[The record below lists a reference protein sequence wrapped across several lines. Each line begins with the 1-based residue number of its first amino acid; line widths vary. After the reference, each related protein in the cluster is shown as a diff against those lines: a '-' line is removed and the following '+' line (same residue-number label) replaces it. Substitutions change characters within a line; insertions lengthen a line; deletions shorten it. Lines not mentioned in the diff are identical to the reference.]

1 MIKRSF
7 FLLDWY
13 YFHTFNQNSEAM
25 TKIILCLI
33 LSVLILTNC
42 SNDND
47 THEKLSE
54 IERLLEKEKY
64 ELAMNNLSDINVK
77 RLNEENKAYY
87 DLLMTQ
93 ANFCLDKQT
102 DSDSLINE
110 SIRFYEENNN
120 KILLA
125 KAYYY
130 KGITCYQRGNKS
142 EGINL
147 IKKAEHLAKGTSD
160 LNFITKIYINLSF
173 INIDTGNYQTGLS
186 YAKKALQTA
195 RKANNKILVALSMN
209 KINAAFNCMGK
220 IDSCLVYS
228 QKTIPYIKYLNKND
242 KLEVLT
248 NISIGFVNKGLYDE
262 AILYAKKSLEIK
274 PNAHAYYII
283 GSIYFERGENRKA
296 WQLLNDA
303 LTTNGLELKAEVLLW
318 MADLKKEEGKYKE
331 ASELEERAL
340 VTKDSIKTKQQ
351 TEHMLSLQNN
361 AERKAADEQ
370 AQNRLVIAISA
381 VMVLAAAV
389 MISMLAYNRR
399 RRNATKR
406 QIEDI
411 SRTTEQYRQ
420 KISELDKEKDK
431 DKKEIEKLNKKIESL
446 KERRMTILGH
456 GRMLYDELEKG
467 GKTITWK
474 KDDYE
479 AVIEYYRTIDPKTI
493 ESIER
498 NYKKLTPYNI
508 FLLIMINKGKTNDEN
523 MLTTGISYSALRT
536 MKHRIN
542 KVKNEET
549 VFDVSQFKCIV
560 IANKIY
566 TAKLLNSSSFTLR
579 SSLKPFYLTQF
590 FYGFANGINARNHH
604 HALAG
609 YFL

>member
-64 ELAMNNLSDINVK
+64 ELAMNNLSDINAN
-77 RLNEENKAYY
+77 RLNDENKAYY

-228 QKTIPYIKYLNKND
+228 QKTIPYIKHLNKND

-283 GSIYFERGENRKA
+283 GSIYFERGENQKA

-303 LTTNGLELKAEVLLW
+303 LNTNGLELKAEVLLW

-340 VTKDSIKTKQQ
+340 ATKDSIKIKQQ

-361 AERKAADEQ
+361 AERKAADAQ

-381 VMVLAAAV
+381 VMVVAAAV

-431 DKKEIEKLNKKIESL
+431 NEKEIEKLNKKIESL

-493 ESIER
+493 ESIEH

-508 FLLIMINKGKTNDEN
+508 FLLIMINNGKTNDEI
-523 MLTTGISYSALRT
+523 MQTTGISYSALRT

-542 KVKNEET
+542 KVKNEE
-549 VFDVSQFKCIV
+549 
-560 IANKIY
+560 
-566 TAKLLNSSSFTLR
+566 
-579 SSLKPFYLTQF
+579 
-590 FYGFANGINARNHH
+590 
-604 HALAG
+604 
-609 YFL
+609 

>member
-1 MIKRSF
+1 MIKHSF

-340 VTKDSIKTKQQ
+340 ATKDSIKIKQQ

-361 AERKAADEQ
+361 AERKAADAQ

-381 VMVLAAAV
+381 VMVFAAAV

-411 SRTTEQYRQ
+411 SRTTEQYKQ

-431 DKKEIEKLNKKIESL
+431 NEKEIEKLNKKIESL

-456 GRMLYDELEKG
+456 GRTLYDELEKG

-498 NYKKLTPYNI
+498 NYKKLTPYNTFI
-508 FLLIMINKGKTNDEN
+508 LIMADKGKTNDEI
-523 MLTTGISYSALRT
+523 MQTTGISYSALRT

-542 KVKNEET
+542 KVKNEE
-549 VFDVSQFKCIV
+549 
-560 IANKIY
+560 
-566 TAKLLNSSSFTLR
+566 
-579 SSLKPFYLTQF
+579 
-590 FYGFANGINARNHH
+590 
-604 HALAG
+604 
-609 YFL
+609 

>member
-13 YFHTFNQNSEAM
+13 YFHTFNQNFEAM
-25 TKIILCLI
+25 AKIIFCFI

-47 THEKLSE
+47 TYKKLSE

-64 ELAMNNLSDINVK
+64 ELAMNNLSEINAN

-110 SIRFYEENNN
+110 SIRFYEESDN

-147 IKKAEHLAKGTSD
+147 IKKAEHLSNGTGD
-160 LNFITKIYINLSF
+160 LNFITKIYLNLSF

-195 RKANNKILVALSMN
+195 RKANDKVLIALSMN
-209 KINAAFNCMGK
+209 KINAAFNCMGN

-228 QKTIPYIKYLNKND
+228 QKTIPYIKYLNKSD

-262 AILYAKKSLEIK
+262 AIYYAKKSLEIK

-283 GSIYFERGENRKA
+283 GSIYFERGENGKA

-303 LTTNGLELKAEVLLW
+303 LNTNELEVKAEVLLW
-318 MADLKKEEGKYKE
+318 MADLKKEERKYKE

-340 VTKDSIKTKQQ
+340 ATKDSIKTKQQ
-351 TEHMLSLQNN
+351 PEHMLSLQND

-370 AQNRLVIAISA
+370 ARNRLVIAISA
-381 VMVLAAAV
+381 VMVVAAAV
-389 MISMLAYNRR
+389 MITMLAYNRR
-399 RRNATKR
+399 RINATKR
-406 QIEDI
+406 GIEDI

-431 DKKEIEKLNKKIESL
+431 DEKEIEKLNKRIESL
-446 KERRMTILGH
+446 KEKRMTVLGH

-493 ESIER
+493 ESIEH
-498 NYKKLTPYNI
+498 NYKKLTPYNTFI
-508 FLLIMINKGKTNDEN
+508 LLMANKGRTSNEI
-523 MLTTGISYSALRT
+523 MQTTGISYSALRT
-536 MKHRIN
+536 MKHRIS
-542 KVKNEET
+542 KMKNEE
-549 VFDVSQFKCIV
+549 
-560 IANKIY
+560 
-566 TAKLLNSSSFTLR
+566 
-579 SSLKPFYLTQF
+579 
-590 FYGFANGINARNHH
+590 
-604 HALAG
+604 
-609 YFL
+609 

>member
-1 MIKRSF
+1 
-7 FLLDWY
+7 
-13 YFHTFNQNSEAM
+13 M
-25 TKIILCLI
+25 TKNILCLI

-64 ELAMNNLSDINVK
+64 ELAMNNLSDINAN
-77 RLNEENKAYY
+77 RLNNENKAYY

-173 INIDTGNYQTGLS
+173 INIDTGNYQTGLN

-195 RKANNKILVALSMN
+195 RKANNKILIALSMN

-340 VTKDSIKTKQQ
+340 ATKDSIKTKQQ

-361 AERKAADEQ
+361 AERKAADAQ

-431 DKKEIEKLNKKIESL
+431 NEKEIEKLNKKIESL

-508 FLLIMINKGKTNDEN
+508 FLLIMINNGKSNDEI
-523 MLTTGISYSALRT
+523 MQTTGISYSALRT

-542 KVKNEET
+542 KVKNEE
-549 VFDVSQFKCIV
+549 
-560 IANKIY
+560 
-566 TAKLLNSSSFTLR
+566 
-579 SSLKPFYLTQF
+579 
-590 FYGFANGINARNHH
+590 
-604 HALAG
+604 
-609 YFL
+609 

>member
-64 ELAMNNLSDINVK
+64 ELAMNNLSDINAN
-77 RLNEENKAYY
+77 RLNDENKAYY

-228 QKTIPYIKYLNKND
+228 QKTIPYIKHLNKND

-283 GSIYFERGENRKA
+283 GSIYFERGENQKA

-303 LTTNGLELKAEVLLW
+303 LNTNGLELKAEVLLW

-340 VTKDSIKTKQQ
+340 ATKDSIKIKQQ

-361 AERKAADEQ
+361 AERKAADAQ

-381 VMVLAAAV
+381 VMVFAAAV

-431 DKKEIEKLNKKIESL
+431 NEKEIEKLNKKIESL

-456 GRMLYDELEKG
+456 GRTLYDELEKG

-493 ESIER
+493 ESIEH

-508 FLLIMINKGKTNDEN
+508 FLLIMINNGKSNDEI
-523 MLTTGISYSALRT
+523 MQTTGISYSALRT

-542 KVKNEET
+542 KVKNEE
-549 VFDVSQFKCIV
+549 
-560 IANKIY
+560 
-566 TAKLLNSSSFTLR
+566 
-579 SSLKPFYLTQF
+579 
-590 FYGFANGINARNHH
+590 
-604 HALAG
+604 
-609 YFL
+609 

>member
-25 TKIILCLI
+25 TKTILCLI

-54 IERLLEKEKY
+54 IERLIEKEKY
-64 ELAMNNLSDINVK
+64 ELAMNNLSDINAN
-77 RLNEENKAYY
+77 RLNNENKAYY

-147 IKKAEHLAKGTSD
+147 IKKAEHLAKGTSN

-195 RKANNKILVALSMN
+195 RKANNKILIALSMN

-340 VTKDSIKTKQQ
+340 ATKDSIKTKQQ

-361 AERKAADEQ
+361 AERKAADAQ

-381 VMVLAAAV
+381 VMVFAAAV

-431 DKKEIEKLNKKIESL
+431 NEKEIEKLNKKIESL

-493 ESIER
+493 ESIEH

-508 FLLIMINKGKTNDEN
+508 FLLIMINKGKTNDEI
-523 MLTTGISYSALRT
+523 MQTTGISYSALRT

-542 KVKNEET
+542 KVKNEE
-549 VFDVSQFKCIV
+549 
-560 IANKIY
+560 
-566 TAKLLNSSSFTLR
+566 
-579 SSLKPFYLTQF
+579 
-590 FYGFANGINARNHH
+590 
-604 HALAG
+604 
-609 YFL
+609 

>member
-147 IKKAEHLAKGTSD
+147 IKKAEHLSNGTSD

-195 RKANNKILVALSMN
+195 RKANNKILIALSMN

-340 VTKDSIKTKQQ
+340 ATKDSIKTKQQ

-381 VMVLAAAV
+381 VMVVAAAV

-431 DKKEIEKLNKKIESL
+431 NEKEIEKLNKKIESL

-493 ESIER
+493 ESIEH
-498 NYKKLTPYNI
+498 NYKKLTPYNTFI
-508 FLLIMINKGKTNDEN
+508 LIMADKGKTNDEI
-523 MLTTGISYSALRT
+523 MQTTGISYSALRT

-542 KVKNEET
+542 KVKNEE
-549 VFDVSQFKCIV
+549 
-560 IANKIY
+560 
-566 TAKLLNSSSFTLR
+566 
-579 SSLKPFYLTQF
+579 
-590 FYGFANGINARNHH
+590 
-604 HALAG
+604 
-609 YFL
+609 

>member
-64 ELAMNNLSDINVK
+64 ELAMNNLSDINAN
-77 RLNEENKAYY
+77 RLNNENKAYY

-228 QKTIPYIKYLNKND
+228 QKTIPYI
-242 KLEVLT
+242 
-248 NISIGFVNKGLYDE
+248 
-262 AILYAKKSLEIK
+262 
-274 PNAHAYYII
+274 
-283 GSIYFERGENRKA
+283 
-296 WQLLNDA
+296 
-303 LTTNGLELKAEVLLW
+303 
-318 MADLKKEEGKYKE
+318 
-331 ASELEERAL
+331 
-340 VTKDSIKTKQQ
+340 
-351 TEHMLSLQNN
+351 
-361 AERKAADEQ
+361 
-370 AQNRLVIAISA
+370 
-381 VMVLAAAV
+381 
-389 MISMLAYNRR
+389 
-399 RRNATKR
+399 
-406 QIEDI
+406 
-411 SRTTEQYRQ
+411 
-420 KISELDKEKDK
+420 
-431 DKKEIEKLNKKIESL
+431 
-446 KERRMTILGH
+446 
-456 GRMLYDELEKG
+456 
-467 GKTITWK
+467 
-474 KDDYE
+474 
-479 AVIEYYRTIDPKTI
+479 
-493 ESIER
+493 
-498 NYKKLTPYNI
+498 
-508 FLLIMINKGKTNDEN
+508 
-523 MLTTGISYSALRT
+523 
-536 MKHRIN
+536 
-542 KVKNEET
+542 
-549 VFDVSQFKCIV
+549 
-560 IANKIY
+560 
-566 TAKLLNSSSFTLR
+566 
-579 SSLKPFYLTQF
+579 
-590 FYGFANGINARNHH
+590 
-604 HALAG
+604 
-609 YFL
+609 

>member
-1 MIKRSF
+1 M
-7 FLLDWY
+7 LDWY

-25 TKIILCLI
+25 TKIILYLI

-173 INIDTGNYQTGLS
+173 INIDTGNYQTGLN
-186 YAKKALQTA
+186 YARRALQTA
-195 RKANNKILVALSMN
+195 RKANNKILIALSMN

-283 GSIYFERGENRKA
+283 GSIYFERGENQKA

-303 LTTNGLELKAEVLLW
+303 LNTNGLELKAGVLLW
-318 MADLKKEEGKYKE
+318 MADLKKEEEKYKE

-340 VTKDSIKTKQQ
+340 ATKDSIKTKQQ

-361 AERKAADEQ
+361 AERKAADAQ

-381 VMVLAAAV
+381 VMFLAAAV
-389 MISMLAYNRR
+389 MITMLTYHRR

-431 DKKEIEKLNKKIESL
+431 NEKEIEKLNKKIESL

-493 ESIER
+493 ESIEH
-498 NYKKLTPYNI
+498 NYKKLTPYNTFI
-508 FLLIMINKGKTNDEN
+508 LIMADKGKTNDEI
-523 MLTTGISYSALRT
+523 MQTTGISYSALRT

-542 KVKNEET
+542 KVKNEE
-549 VFDVSQFKCIV
+549 
-560 IANKIY
+560 
-566 TAKLLNSSSFTLR
+566 
-579 SSLKPFYLTQF
+579 
-590 FYGFANGINARNHH
+590 
-604 HALAG
+604 
-609 YFL
+609 

>member
-361 AERKAADEQ
+361 AERKAADAQ

-381 VMVLAAAV
+381 VMVVAAAV

-493 ESIER
+493 ESIEH
-498 NYKKLTPYNI
+498 NYKKLTPYNTFI
-508 FLLIMINKGKTNDEN
+508 LIMADKGKTNNEI
-523 MLTTGISYSALRT
+523 MQTTGISYSALRT

-542 KVKNEET
+542 KVKNEE
-549 VFDVSQFKCIV
+549 
-560 IANKIY
+560 
-566 TAKLLNSSSFTLR
+566 
-579 SSLKPFYLTQF
+579 
-590 FYGFANGINARNHH
+590 
-604 HALAG
+604 
-609 YFL
+609 

>member
-1 MIKRSF
+1 M
-7 FLLDWY
+7 LDWY

-130 KGITCYQRGNKS
+130 KGIICYQRGNKS

-147 IKKAEHLAKGTSD
+147 IKKAEHLSNGTSD

-195 RKANNKILVALSMN
+195 QKAKNKILIALSMN

-248 NISIGFVNKGLYDE
+248 NISIGFVNKGMYDE
-262 AILYAKKSLEIK
+262 AIFYAKKSLEIK

-283 GSIYFERGENRKA
+283 GSIYFERGENQKA

-303 LTTNGLELKAEVLLW
+303 LNTNGLELKAEVLLW

-340 VTKDSIKTKQQ
+340 ATKDSIKTKQQ

-361 AERKAADEQ
+361 AERKAADAQ

-431 DKKEIEKLNKKIESL
+431 NEKEIEKLNKKIDSL
-446 KERRMTILGH
+446 KEKRMTILGH

-508 FLLIMINKGKTNDEN
+508 FLLIMINNGKTNDEI
-523 MLTTGISYSALRT
+523 MQTTGISYSALRT

-542 KVKNEET
+542 KVKNEE
-549 VFDVSQFKCIV
+549 
-560 IANKIY
+560 
-566 TAKLLNSSSFTLR
+566 
-579 SSLKPFYLTQF
+579 
-590 FYGFANGINARNHH
+590 
-604 HALAG
+604 
-609 YFL
+609 

>member
-1 MIKRSF
+1 MIKRPF

-54 IERLLEKEKY
+54 IERLIEKEKY
-64 ELAMNNLSDINVK
+64 ELAMNNLSNINVK

-110 SIRFYEENNN
+110 SIRFYEESNN
-120 KILLA
+120 KILQA

-283 GSIYFERGENRKA
+283 GSIYFERGENQKA

-303 LTTNGLELKAEVLLW
+303 LNTNGLELKAEVLLW

-340 VTKDSIKTKQQ
+340 ATKDSIKTKQQ

-361 AERKAADEQ
+361 AERKAADAQ

-389 MISMLAYNRR
+389 MITMLTYHRR
-399 RRNATKR
+399 RINATKR
-406 QIEDI
+406 EIEDI

-431 DKKEIEKLNKKIESL
+431 NEKDIEKLNKKIESL

-493 ESIER
+493 ESIEH

-508 FLLIMINKGKTNDEN
+508 FLLIMINNGKTNDEI
-523 MLTTGISYSALRT
+523 MQTTGISYSALRT

-542 KVKNEET
+542 KVKNEE
-549 VFDVSQFKCIV
+549 
-560 IANKIY
+560 
-566 TAKLLNSSSFTLR
+566 
-579 SSLKPFYLTQF
+579 
-590 FYGFANGINARNHH
+590 
-604 HALAG
+604 
-609 YFL
+609 

>member
-110 SIRFYEENNN
+110 SIRFYEESNN

-228 QKTIPYIKYLNKND
+228 QKTIPYIKHLNKND

-303 LTTNGLELKAEVLLW
+303 LNTNELELKAEVLLW

-340 VTKDSIKTKQQ
+340 ATKDSIKTKQQ

-381 VMVLAAAV
+381 VMVFAAAV

-431 DKKEIEKLNKKIESL
+431 NEKEIEKLNKKIESL

-456 GRMLYDELEKG
+456 GRTLYDELEKG

-508 FLLIMINKGKTNDEN
+508 FLLIMINNGKSNDEI
-523 MLTTGISYSALRT
+523 MQTTGISYSALRT

-542 KVKNEET
+542 KVKNEE
-549 VFDVSQFKCIV
+549 
-560 IANKIY
+560 
-566 TAKLLNSSSFTLR
+566 
-579 SSLKPFYLTQF
+579 
-590 FYGFANGINARNHH
+590 
-604 HALAG
+604 
-609 YFL
+609 

>member
-173 INIDTGNYQTGLS
+173 INIDTGNYQTGLN
-186 YAKKALQTA
+186 YARRALQTA
-195 RKANNKILVALSMN
+195 QKANNKILIALSMN

-340 VTKDSIKTKQQ
+340 ATKDSIKTKQQ

-361 AERKAADEQ
+361 AERKAADAQ

-381 VMVLAAAV
+381 VMVVAAAV

-399 RRNATKR
+399 KRNATKR

-420 KISELDKEKDK
+420 KISKLDKEKNK
-431 DKKEIEKLNKKIESL
+431 NEKEIEKLNKKIESL

-456 GRMLYDELEKG
+456 GRTLYDELEKG

-493 ESIER
+493 ESIEH

-508 FLLIMINKGKTNDEN
+508 FLLIMINKGKTNDEI
-523 MLTTGISYSALRT
+523 MQTTGISYSALRT

-542 KVKNEET
+542 KVKNEE
-549 VFDVSQFKCIV
+549 
-560 IANKIY
+560 
-566 TAKLLNSSSFTLR
+566 
-579 SSLKPFYLTQF
+579 
-590 FYGFANGINARNHH
+590 
-604 HALAG
+604 
-609 YFL
+609 

>member
-54 IERLLEKEKY
+54 IERLIEKEKY

-195 RKANNKILVALSMN
+195 RKANNKILIALSMN

-493 ESIER
+493 ESIEH
-498 NYKKLTPYNI
+498 NYKKLTPYNTFI
-508 FLLIMINKGKTNDEN
+508 LIMADKGKTNDEI
-523 MLTTGISYSALRT
+523 MQTTGISYSALRT

-542 KVKNEET
+542 KVKNEE
-549 VFDVSQFKCIV
+549 
-560 IANKIY
+560 
-566 TAKLLNSSSFTLR
+566 
-579 SSLKPFYLTQF
+579 
-590 FYGFANGINARNHH
+590 
-604 HALAG
+604 
-609 YFL
+609 

>member
-7 FLLDWY
+7 FLPNWY

-25 TKIILCLI
+25 PKIILCLI

-64 ELAMNNLSDINVK
+64 ELAMNNLSDINAN
-77 RLNEENKAYY
+77 RLNNENKAYY

-110 SIRFYEENNN
+110 SIRFYEESNN

-130 KGITCYQRGNKS
+130 KGTTCYQRGNKS

-195 RKANNKILVALSMN
+195 RKANNKILIALSMN

-228 QKTIPYIKYLNKND
+228 QKTIPYIKHLNKND

-303 LTTNGLELKAEVLLW
+303 LNTNELELKAEVLLW
-318 MADLKKEEGKYKE
+318 MADLKKEKGKYKE

-340 VTKDSIKTKQQ
+340 ATKDSIKTKQQ

-381 VMVLAAAV
+381 VMVVAAAV

-431 DKKEIEKLNKKIESL
+431 NEKEIEKLNKKIESL

-456 GRMLYDELEKG
+456 GRTLYDELEKG

-508 FLLIMINKGKTNDEN
+508 FLLIMINNGKTNDEI

-542 KVKNEET
+542 KVKNEE
-549 VFDVSQFKCIV
+549 
-560 IANKIY
+560 
-566 TAKLLNSSSFTLR
+566 
-579 SSLKPFYLTQF
+579 
-590 FYGFANGINARNHH
+590 
-604 HALAG
+604 
-609 YFL
+609 

>member
-64 ELAMNNLSDINVK
+64 ELAINNLSDVNVK

-195 RKANNKILVALSMN
+195 QKAKNKILIALSMN

-303 LTTNGLELKAEVLLW
+303 LNTNGLELKAEVLLW

-340 VTKDSIKTKQQ
+340 ATKDSIKTKQQ

-361 AERKAADEQ
+361 AERKAADAQ

-381 VMVLAAAV
+381 VMVFAAAV

-431 DKKEIEKLNKKIESL
+431 NEKEIEKLNKKIESL

-479 AVIEYYRTIDPKTI
+479 AVIEYYRTIGPKTI
-493 ESIER
+493 ESIEH

-508 FLLIMINKGKTNDEN
+508 FLLIMINNGKSNDEI
-523 MLTTGISYSALRT
+523 MQTTGISYSALRT

-542 KVKNEET
+542 KVKNEE
-549 VFDVSQFKCIV
+549 
-560 IANKIY
+560 
-566 TAKLLNSSSFTLR
+566 
-579 SSLKPFYLTQF
+579 
-590 FYGFANGINARNHH
+590 
-604 HALAG
+604 
-609 YFL
+609 

>member
-340 VTKDSIKTKQQ
+340 ATKDSIKIKQQ

-361 AERKAADEQ
+361 AERKAADAQ

-381 VMVLAAAV
+381 VMVFAAAV

-431 DKKEIEKLNKKIESL
+431 NEKEIEKLNKKIESL

-493 ESIER
+493 ESIEH
-498 NYKKLTPYNI
+498 NYKKLTPYNTFI
-508 FLLIMINKGKTNDEN
+508 LIMADKGKTNDEI
-523 MLTTGISYSALRT
+523 MQTTGISYSALRT

-542 KVKNEET
+542 KVKNEE
-549 VFDVSQFKCIV
+549 
-560 IANKIY
+560 
-566 TAKLLNSSSFTLR
+566 
-579 SSLKPFYLTQF
+579 
-590 FYGFANGINARNHH
+590 
-604 HALAG
+604 
-609 YFL
+609 

>member
-64 ELAMNNLSDINVK
+64 ELAMNNLSDINAN
-77 RLNEENKAYY
+77 RLNNENKAYY

-340 VTKDSIKTKQQ
+340 ATKDSIKTKQQ

-381 VMVLAAAV
+381 VMVVAAAV

-431 DKKEIEKLNKKIESL
+431 NEKEIEKLNKKIESL

-456 GRMLYDELEKG
+456 GRTLYDELEKG

-508 FLLIMINKGKTNDEN
+508 FLLIMINKGKTNDEI
-523 MLTTGISYSALRT
+523 MQTTGISYSALRT

-542 KVKNEET
+542 KVKNEE
-549 VFDVSQFKCIV
+549 
-560 IANKIY
+560 
-566 TAKLLNSSSFTLR
+566 
-579 SSLKPFYLTQF
+579 
-590 FYGFANGINARNHH
+590 
-604 HALAG
+604 
-609 YFL
+609 

>member
-1 MIKRSF
+1 M
-7 FLLDWY
+7 LDWY

-25 TKIILCLI
+25 TKNILCLI

-64 ELAMNNLSDINVK
+64 ELAMNNLSDINAN
-77 RLNEENKAYY
+77 RLNNENKAYY

-130 KGITCYQRGNKS
+130 KGIICYQRGNKS

-147 IKKAEHLAKGTSD
+147 IKKAEHLAKGTSE

-173 INIDTGNYQTGLS
+173 INIDTGNYQTGLN

-195 RKANNKILVALSMN
+195 QKAKKKILIALSMN
-209 KINAAFNCMGK
+209 KINAAFNCMGN

-340 VTKDSIKTKQQ
+340 ATKDSIKTKQQ

-361 AERKAADEQ
+361 AERKAADAQ

-431 DKKEIEKLNKKIESL
+431 NEKEIEKLNKKIESL

-493 ESIER
+493 ESIEH
-498 NYKKLTPYNI
+498 NYKKLTPYNTFI
-508 FLLIMINKGKTNDEN
+508 LIMADKGKTNDEI
-523 MLTTGISYSALRT
+523 MQTTGISYSALRT

-542 KVKNEET
+542 KVKNEE
-549 VFDVSQFKCIV
+549 
-560 IANKIY
+560 
-566 TAKLLNSSSFTLR
+566 
-579 SSLKPFYLTQF
+579 
-590 FYGFANGINARNHH
+590 
-604 HALAG
+604 
-609 YFL
+609 

>member
-195 RKANNKILVALSMN
+195 RKANNKILIALSMN

-262 AILYAKKSLEIK
+262 AILYAKNSLEIK

-303 LTTNGLELKAEVLLW
+303 LNTNGLELKAEVLLW

-340 VTKDSIKTKQQ
+340 ATKDSIKTKQQ

-361 AERKAADEQ
+361 AERKAADAQ

-381 VMVLAAAV
+381 VMVFAAAV

-431 DKKEIEKLNKKIESL
+431 NEKEIEKLNKKIESL
-446 KERRMTILGH
+446 KERRMIILGH
-456 GRMLYDELEKG
+456 GRTLYDELEKG

-508 FLLIMINKGKTNDEN
+508 FLLIMINNGKSNDEI
-523 MLTTGISYSALRT
+523 MQTTGISYSALRT

-542 KVKNEET
+542 KVKNEE
-549 VFDVSQFKCIV
+549 
-560 IANKIY
+560 
-566 TAKLLNSSSFTLR
+566 
-579 SSLKPFYLTQF
+579 
-590 FYGFANGINARNHH
+590 
-604 HALAG
+604 
-609 YFL
+609 

>member
-54 IERLLEKEKY
+54 IERLIEKEKY

-195 RKANNKILVALSMN
+195 RKANNKILIALSMN

-340 VTKDSIKTKQQ
+340 ATKDSIKTKQQ

-361 AERKAADEQ
+361 AERKAADAQ
-370 AQNRLVIAISA
+370 AENRLVIAISA
-381 VMVLAAAV
+381 VMVVAAAV

-493 ESIER
+493 ESIEH
-498 NYKKLTPYNI
+498 NYKKLTPYNTFI
-508 FLLIMINKGKTNDEN
+508 LIMADKGKTNNEI
-523 MLTTGISYSALRT
+523 MQTTGISYSALRT

-542 KVKNEET
+542 KVKNEE
-549 VFDVSQFKCIV
+549 
-560 IANKIY
+560 
-566 TAKLLNSSSFTLR
+566 
-579 SSLKPFYLTQF
+579 
-590 FYGFANGINARNHH
+590 
-604 HALAG
+604 
-609 YFL
+609 

>member
-1 MIKRSF
+1 M
-7 FLLDWY
+7 LDWY

-228 QKTIPYIKYLNKND
+228 QKTIPYIKHLNKND

-283 GSIYFERGENRKA
+283 GSIYFERGENQKA

-303 LTTNGLELKAEVLLW
+303 LNTNGLELKAEVLLW

-340 VTKDSIKTKQQ
+340 ATKDSIKTKQQ

-381 VMVLAAAV
+381 VMVVAAAV

-431 DKKEIEKLNKKIESL
+431 NEKEIEKLNKKIESL

-456 GRMLYDELEKG
+456 GRTLYDELEKG

-493 ESIER
+493 ESIEH

-508 FLLIMINKGKTNDEN
+508 FLLIMINKGKTNDEI
-523 MLTTGISYSALRT
+523 MQTTGISYSALRT

-542 KVKNEET
+542 KVKNEE
-549 VFDVSQFKCIV
+549 
-560 IANKIY
+560 
-566 TAKLLNSSSFTLR
+566 
-579 SSLKPFYLTQF
+579 
-590 FYGFANGINARNHH
+590 
-604 HALAG
+604 
-609 YFL
+609 

>member
-64 ELAMNNLSDINVK
+64 ELAMNNLSDINAN
-77 RLNEENKAYY
+77 RLNNENKAYY

-110 SIRFYEENNN
+110 SIRFYEESNN

-173 INIDTGNYQTGLS
+173 INIDTGNYQTGLN
-186 YAKKALQTA
+186 YARRALQTA
-195 RKANNKILVALSMN
+195 QKANNKILIALSMN

-340 VTKDSIKTKQQ
+340 ATKDSIKIKQQ

-361 AERKAADEQ
+361 AERKAADAQ

-381 VMVLAAAV
+381 VMVVAAAV

-431 DKKEIEKLNKKIESL
+431 NEKEIEKLNKKIESL

-456 GRMLYDELEKG
+456 GRTLYDELEKG

-508 FLLIMINKGKTNDEN
+508 FLLIMINKGKTNDEI
-523 MLTTGISYSALRT
+523 MQTTGISYSALRT

-542 KVKNEET
+542 KVKNEE
-549 VFDVSQFKCIV
+549 
-560 IANKIY
+560 
-566 TAKLLNSSSFTLR
+566 
-579 SSLKPFYLTQF
+579 
-590 FYGFANGINARNHH
+590 
-604 HALAG
+604 
-609 YFL
+609 

>member
-64 ELAMNNLSDINVK
+64 ELAMNNLSNINVK

-173 INIDTGNYQTGLS
+173 INIDTGNYQTGLN
-186 YAKKALQTA
+186 YARRALQTA
-195 RKANNKILVALSMN
+195 QKANNKILIALSMN

-220 IDSCLVYS
+220 IDSSLVYS

-283 GSIYFERGENRKA
+283 GSIYFERGENQKA

-303 LTTNGLELKAEVLLW
+303 LNTNGLELKAEVLLW

-340 VTKDSIKTKQQ
+340 ATKDSIKTKQQ

-361 AERKAADEQ
+361 AERKAADAQ

-381 VMVLAAAV
+381 VMVVAAAV

-508 FLLIMINKGKTNDEN
+508 FLLIMINNGKTNDEI
-523 MLTTGISYSALRT
+523 MQTTGISYSALRT

-542 KVKNEET
+542 KVKNEE
-549 VFDVSQFKCIV
+549 
-560 IANKIY
+560 
-566 TAKLLNSSSFTLR
+566 
-579 SSLKPFYLTQF
+579 
-590 FYGFANGINARNHH
+590 
-604 HALAG
+604 
-609 YFL
+609 

>member
-54 IERLLEKEKY
+54 IERLIEKEKY

-195 RKANNKILVALSMN
+195 RKANNKILIALSMN

-340 VTKDSIKTKQQ
+340 ATKDSIKTKQQ

-361 AERKAADEQ
+361 AERKAADAQ

-456 GRMLYDELEKG
+456 GRTLYDELEKG

-479 AVIEYYRTIDPKTI
+479 AAIEYYRTIDPKTI

-498 NYKKLTPYNI
+498 NYKKLTPYNTFI
-508 FLLIMINKGKTNDEN
+508 LIMADKGKTNDEI
-523 MLTTGISYSALRT
+523 MQTTGISYSALRT

-542 KVKNEET
+542 KVKNEE
-549 VFDVSQFKCIV
+549 
-560 IANKIY
+560 
-566 TAKLLNSSSFTLR
+566 
-579 SSLKPFYLTQF
+579 
-590 FYGFANGINARNHH
+590 
-604 HALAG
+604 
-609 YFL
+609 

>member
-1 MIKRSF
+1 M
-7 FLLDWY
+7 LDWY

-64 ELAMNNLSDINVK
+64 ELAMNNLSDINAN
-77 RLNEENKAYY
+77 RLNNENKAYY

-110 SIRFYEENNN
+110 SIRFYEESNNN
-120 KILLA
+120 ILLA

-130 KGITCYQRGNKS
+130 KGIICYQRGNKS

-147 IKKAEHLAKGTSD
+147 IKKAEHLSNGTSD

-195 RKANNKILVALSMN
+195 QKAKNKILIALSMN

-248 NISIGFVNKGLYDE
+248 NISIGFVNKGMYDE
-262 AILYAKKSLEIK
+262 AIFYAKKSLEIK

-283 GSIYFERGENRKA
+283 GSIYFERGENQKA

-303 LTTNGLELKAEVLLW
+303 LNTNGLELKAEVLLW

-340 VTKDSIKTKQQ
+340 ATKDSIKTKQQ

-381 VMVLAAAV
+381 VMVVAAAV

-431 DKKEIEKLNKKIESL
+431 NEKEIEKLNKKIDSL

-508 FLLIMINKGKTNDEN
+508 FLLIMINNGKSNDEI
-523 MLTTGISYSALRT
+523 MQTTGISYSALRT

-542 KVKNEET
+542 KVKNEE
-549 VFDVSQFKCIV
+549 
-560 IANKIY
+560 
-566 TAKLLNSSSFTLR
+566 
-579 SSLKPFYLTQF
+579 
-590 FYGFANGINARNHH
+590 
-604 HALAG
+604 
-609 YFL
+609 

>member
-25 TKIILCLI
+25 AKIIFCFI

-47 THEKLSE
+47 TYKKLSE

-64 ELAMNNLSDINVK
+64 ELAMNNLSEINAN

-102 DSDSLINE
+102 DSDTLINE
-110 SIRFYEENNN
+110 SIRFYEESDN

-142 EGINL
+142 EGVNL
-147 IKKAEHLAKGTSD
+147 IKKAEYLSNGTGD
-160 LNFITKIYINLSF
+160 LNFITKIYLNLSF

-195 RKANNKILVALSMN
+195 RKANNKVLIALSMN
-209 KINAAFNCMGK
+209 KINAAFNCMGN

-228 QKTIPYIKYLNKND
+228 QKTIPYIKYLNKSD

-262 AILYAKKSLEIK
+262 AIYYAKKSLEIK

-283 GSIYFERGENRKA
+283 GSIYFERGETGKA

-303 LTTNGLELKAEVLLW
+303 LNTNELEVKAEVLLW

-340 VTKDSIKTKQQ
+340 ATKDSIKTKQQ
-351 TEHMLSLQNN
+351 PEHMLSLQND

-370 AQNRLVIAISA
+370 ARNRLVIAISA
-381 VMVLAAAV
+381 VMVVAVAV
-389 MISMLAYNRR
+389 MITMLAYNRR
-399 RRNATKR
+399 RINATKR
-406 QIEDI
+406 GIEDI

-431 DKKEIEKLNKKIESL
+431 DEKEIEKLNKKIESL
-446 KERRMTILGH
+446 KEKRMTILGH

-493 ESIER
+493 ESIEH
-498 NYKKLTPYNI
+498 NYKKLTPYNTFI
-508 FLLIMINKGKTNDEN
+508 LLMANKGRTNNEI
-523 MLTTGISYSALRT
+523 MQTTGISYSALRT
-536 MKHRIN
+536 MKHRIS
-542 KVKNEET
+542 KMKNEE
-549 VFDVSQFKCIV
+549 
-560 IANKIY
+560 
-566 TAKLLNSSSFTLR
+566 
-579 SSLKPFYLTQF
+579 
-590 FYGFANGINARNHH
+590 
-604 HALAG
+604 
-609 YFL
+609 

>member
-340 VTKDSIKTKQQ
+340 ATKDSIKIKQQ

-361 AERKAADEQ
+361 AERKAADAQ

-381 VMVLAAAV
+381 VMVFAAAV

-431 DKKEIEKLNKKIESL
+431 NEKEIEKLNKKIESL

-456 GRMLYDELEKG
+456 GRILYDELEKG

-493 ESIER
+493 ESIEH
-498 NYKKLTPYNI
+498 NYKKLTPYNTFI
-508 FLLIMINKGKTNDEN
+508 LIMADKGKTNDEI
-523 MLTTGISYSALRT
+523 MQTTGISYSALRT

-542 KVKNEET
+542 KVKNEE
-549 VFDVSQFKCIV
+549 
-560 IANKIY
+560 
-566 TAKLLNSSSFTLR
+566 
-579 SSLKPFYLTQF
+579 
-590 FYGFANGINARNHH
+590 
-604 HALAG
+604 
-609 YFL
+609 

>member
-1 MIKRSF
+1 M
-7 FLLDWY
+7 LDWY

-25 TKIILCLI
+25 TKNILCLI

-64 ELAMNNLSDINVK
+64 ELAMNNLSDINAN
-77 RLNEENKAYY
+77 RLNNENKAYY

-130 KGITCYQRGNKS
+130 KGIICYQRGNKS

-147 IKKAEHLAKGTSD
+147 IKKAEHLAKGTSE

-173 INIDTGNYQTGLS
+173 INIDTGNYQTGLN

-195 RKANNKILVALSMN
+195 QKAKNKILIALSMN
-209 KINAAFNCMGK
+209 KINAAFNCMGN

-340 VTKDSIKTKQQ
+340 ATKDSIKIKQQ

-361 AERKAADEQ
+361 AERKAADAQ

-381 VMVLAAAV
+381 VMVVAAAV

-431 DKKEIEKLNKKIESL
+431 NEKEIEKLNKKIESL

-493 ESIER
+493 ESIEH

-508 FLLIMINKGKTNDEN
+508 FLLIMINNGKSNDEI
-523 MLTTGISYSALRT
+523 MQTTGISYSALRT

-542 KVKNEET
+542 KVKNEE
-549 VFDVSQFKCIV
+549 
-560 IANKIY
+560 
-566 TAKLLNSSSFTLR
+566 
-579 SSLKPFYLTQF
+579 
-590 FYGFANGINARNHH
+590 
-604 HALAG
+604 
-609 YFL
+609 

>member
-77 RLNEENKAYY
+77 RLNNENKAYY

-303 LTTNGLELKAEVLLW
+303 LNTNELELKAEVLLW

-340 VTKDSIKTKQQ
+340 ATKDSIKTKQQ

-361 AERKAADEQ
+361 AERKAADAQ

-381 VMVLAAAV
+381 VMVVAAAV

-431 DKKEIEKLNKKIESL
+431 NEKEIEKLNKKIESL

-493 ESIER
+493 ESIEH

-508 FLLIMINKGKTNDEN
+508 FLLIMINNGKSNDEI
-523 MLTTGISYSALRT
+523 MQTTGISYSALRT

-542 KVKNEET
+542 KVKNEE
-549 VFDVSQFKCIV
+549 
-560 IANKIY
+560 
-566 TAKLLNSSSFTLR
+566 
-579 SSLKPFYLTQF
+579 
-590 FYGFANGINARNHH
+590 
-604 HALAG
+604 
-609 YFL
+609 

>member
-33 LSVLILTNC
+33 LSVLILINC

-64 ELAMNNLSDINVK
+64 ELAMNNLSDINAN

-195 RKANNKILVALSMN
+195 RKANNKILIALSMN

-340 VTKDSIKTKQQ
+340 ATKDSIKTKQQ

-361 AERKAADEQ
+361 AERKAADAQ

-389 MISMLAYNRR
+389 MITMLTYHRR
-399 RRNATKR
+399 RINATKR

-508 FLLIMINKGKTNDEN
+508 FLLIMINNGKSNDEI
-523 MLTTGISYSALRT
+523 MQTTGISYSALRT

-542 KVKNEET
+542 KVKNEE
-549 VFDVSQFKCIV
+549 
-560 IANKIY
+560 
-566 TAKLLNSSSFTLR
+566 
-579 SSLKPFYLTQF
+579 
-590 FYGFANGINARNHH
+590 
-604 HALAG
+604 
-609 YFL
+609 

>member
-64 ELAMNNLSDINVK
+64 ELAMNNLSDINAN
-77 RLNEENKAYY
+77 RLNNENKAYY

-110 SIRFYEENNN
+110 SIRFYEESNN

-173 INIDTGNYQTGLS
+173 INIDTGNYQTGLN
-186 YAKKALQTA
+186 YARRALQTA
-195 RKANNKILVALSMN
+195 QKANNKILIALSMN

-340 VTKDSIKTKQQ
+340 ATKDSIKTKQQ

-381 VMVLAAAV
+381 VMVVAAAV

-431 DKKEIEKLNKKIESL
+431 NEKEIEKLNKKIESL

-456 GRMLYDELEKG
+456 GRTLYDELEKG

-498 NYKKLTPYNI
+498 NYKKLTPYNTFI
-508 FLLIMINKGKTNDEN
+508 LIMADKGKTNDEI
-523 MLTTGISYSALRT
+523 MQTTGISYSALRT

-542 KVKNEET
+542 KVKNEE
-549 VFDVSQFKCIV
+549 
-560 IANKIY
+560 
-566 TAKLLNSSSFTLR
+566 
-579 SSLKPFYLTQF
+579 
-590 FYGFANGINARNHH
+590 
-604 HALAG
+604 
-609 YFL
+609 